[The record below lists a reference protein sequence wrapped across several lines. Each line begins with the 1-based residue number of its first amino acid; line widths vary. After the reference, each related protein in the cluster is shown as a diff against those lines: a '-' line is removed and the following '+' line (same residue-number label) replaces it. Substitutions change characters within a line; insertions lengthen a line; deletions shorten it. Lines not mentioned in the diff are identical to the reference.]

1 MAMRYFVLQK
11 ALWLDFLATV
21 DYVKLFGQCGV
32 YCVFFCYEGG
42 GCFGMNLMPEFFL
55 CLSVGAGGEGA
66 CDSKGKV

>member
-32 YCVFFCYEGG
+32 YCVFFVMRGG
-42 GCFGMNLMPEFFL
+42 VFWHEFD
-55 CLSVGAGGEGA
+55 AGVFFVSF
-66 CDSKGKV
+66 CWRRWRRSL